1 MKWEMTMIKLLIA
14 DDHAIV
20 RDGLKQLLGLF
31 EDVDLAAEAA
41 DGGQVLDA
49 LRKDKFDLL
58 LMDMSMP
65 GISGLDLITRIKNHY
80 PSQRILLLSMHTDPN
95 LATRALKA
103 GAHGYLSKD
112 SDSATLIAAIRKVA
126 SGGHFLDPS
135 MGVQMVV
142 DVSGDVLARPE
153 TGLTD
158 REYSVLQMLLN
169 GLGVNEIARDL
180 CISNKTVSTHKMR
193 LMKKLGVENTAELV
207 RYAIKHGLAS
217 E

>member
-1 MKWEMTMIKLLIA
+1 MIKLLIA

-20 RDGLKQLLGLF
+20 RDGLKQLLALF
-31 EDVDLAAEAA
+31 DDVDVMEEAA

-65 GISGLDLITRIKNHY
+65 GLSGLDLISRIKVHY
-80 PSQRILLLSMHTDPN
+80 PSQRILMLSMHTDPN

-112 SDSATLIAAIRKVA
+112 SDSATLIAAIRMVA

-142 DVSGDVLARPE
+142 DVSDDGLSNPE
-153 TGLTD
+153 LELTD
-158 REYSVLQMLLN
+158 REYSILQMLLN
-169 GLGVNEIARDL
+169 GKGVNEIARDL

-207 RYAIKHGLAS
+207 RYSIKHGLVN

>member
-1 MKWEMTMIKLLIA
+1 MKVIKLLIA

-31 EDVDLAAEAA
+31 EDVKVVAEAA

-65 GISGLDLITRIKNHY
+65 GISGLDLITRLKNHY

-95 LATRALKA
+95 LATRALRG

-142 DVSGDVLARPE
+142 DISEGEFSNPE
-153 TGLTD
+153 LGLTD
-158 REYSVLQMLLN
+158 REYSVLQLLLSGKGIN
-169 GLGVNEIARDL
+169 DIAREL
-180 CISNKTVSTHKMR
+180 CISNKTISTHKMR
-193 LMKKLGVENTAELV
+193 MMKKLGVENTADLV
-207 RYAIKHGLAS
+207 RYAIKHGLVS

>member
-1 MKWEMTMIKLLIA
+1 MNVIKLLIA

-31 EDVDLAAEAA
+31 EDVDVVAEAS

-49 LRKDKFDLL
+49 LRQDEFDLL

-65 GISGLDLITRIKNHY
+65 GISGLDLISRIKGHY

-95 LATRALKA
+95 LATRALKG

-112 SDSATLIAAIRKVA
+112 SDSSTLIAAIRKVA
-126 SGGHFLDPS
+126 SGGNFLDPS
-135 MGVQMVV
+135 MGVKMVV
-142 DVSGDVLARPE
+142 DISEGEISNPE
-153 TGLTD
+153 LGLTD
-158 REYSVLQMLLN
+158 REYSVLQLLLDGKGIN
-169 GLGVNEIARDL
+169 DIAREL
-180 CISNKTVSTHKMR
+180 CISNKTISTHKMR
-193 LMKKLGVENTAELV
+193 MMKKLGVESTAELV
-207 RYAIKHGLAS
+207 RYAIKHGLVS

>member
-1 MKWEMTMIKLLIA
+1 MKVIRLLIA

-31 EDVDLAAEAA
+31 EDVNVVAEAA

-49 LRKDKFDLL
+49 LRQDEFDLL

-65 GISGLDLITRIKNHY
+65 GISGLDLISRIKGHY

-95 LATRALKA
+95 LATRALKG

-112 SDSATLIAAIRKVA
+112 SDSSTLIAAIRKVA
-126 SGGHFLDPS
+126 SGGNFLDPS
-135 MGVQMVV
+135 MGVKMVV
-142 DVSGDVLARPE
+142 DISEGEISSPE
-153 TGLTD
+153 LGLTD
-158 REYSVLQMLLN
+158 REYSVLQLLLDGKGIN
-169 GLGVNEIARDL
+169 DIAREL
-180 CISNKTVSTHKMR
+180 CISNKTISTHKMR
-193 LMKKLGVENTAELV
+193 MMKKLGVESTAELV
-207 RYAIKHGLAS
+207 RYAIKHGLVS

>member
-1 MKWEMTMIKLLIA
+1 MKMIKLLIA

-31 EDVDLAAEAA
+31 EDVEVVAEAA
-41 DGGQVLDA
+41 DGGQVLDT
-49 LRKDKFDLL
+49 LRKDDFDLL

-65 GISGLDLITRIKNHY
+65 GISGLDLITRIKAHY
-80 PSQRILLLSMHTDPN
+80 PAQRILMLSMHTDPN

-112 SDSATLIAAIRKVA
+112 SDSATLVAAIRMVA

-142 DVSGDVLARPE
+142 DMPKGGASNSEL
-153 TGLTD
+153 GLTD
-158 REYSVLQMLLN
+158 REYTILQMLL
-169 GLGVNEIARDL
+169 GGMGVNEIARDL

-207 RYAIKHGLAS
+207 RYGIRNGLVS